1 MKSCRENGFLKAY
14 DALQLQGIILERENE
29 RERPQITKTHVCR
42 VKKSQKLVN
51 AHLS

>member
-1 MKSCRENGFLKAY
+1 MKTDFYKAY
-14 DALQLQGIILERENE
+14 DALQLQGIFLERENE
-29 RERPQITKTHVCR
+29 RERPQITKAQFRR